1 MDRAELTKADRWGLA
16 SWLAEKRLAMVN
28 EKSDPV
34 VPSKT
39 VYARFWKRGIDVVIS
54 AAALIITLPI
64 NCVAAIMTLK
74 DVGRPILFE
83 QKRVGKDGKEFT
95 LVKFRNMTN
104 ERDERGELLPPSQR
118 VTKFGKFMRKT
129 SLDELL
135 NFWSVFRGDMSLIGP
150 RPLVPEYTSRYS
162 DRHKMRLSVRP
173 GLECPPRELSNH
185 AWTWQEQFENDV
197 WYVEHLSFST
207 DCKMFLNLVKF
218 AFDRKNSSV
227 RASANRGPFTGY
239 DEKGNAISLNQLDQN
254 CIDAYLRERGSID
267 SGSSSAIEGKDA

>member
-1 MDRAELTKADRWGLA
+1 
-16 SWLAEKRLAMVN
+16 
-28 EKSDPV
+28 
-34 VPSKT
+34 
-39 VYARFWKRGIDVVIS
+39 
-54 AAALIITLPI
+54 
-64 NCVAAIMTLK
+64 
-74 DVGRPILFE
+74 
-83 QKRVGKDGKEFT
+83 
-95 LVKFRNMTN
+95 
-104 ERDERGELLPPSQR
+104 
-118 VTKFGKFMRKT
+118 
-129 SLDELL
+129 
-135 NFWSVFRGDMSLIGP
+135 
-150 RPLVPEYTSRYS
+150 
-162 DRHKMRLSVRP
+162 MRLSVRP